1 METCLNY
8 TNTNEMYFSSTERKW
23 ISKIRKLQEEHPDEV
38 TIIAQP
44 EDNGGCIYAKMPSF
58 YLKIQPKKRSNFTDE
73 QILNLRERGR
83 KLASKTNRNP

>member
-8 TNTNEMYFSSTERKW
+8 TDTNDMFFSSTERKW
-23 ISKIRKLQEEHPDEV
+23 ITKIRKLQKEHPEEV

>member
-8 TNTNEMYFSSTERKW
+8 TDTNEMYFSSTERKW
-23 ISKIRKLQEEHPDEV
+23 ISKIRKLQEEYPDEV
-38 TIIAQP
+38 MIIAQP

-58 YLKIQPKKRSNFTDE
+58 YLKIQPKRRPNFTDE